1 GGEGGGRAGRPRP
14 EVGRAR
20 VHAVDLVLA
29 LGDEGGC
36 AEQVGQLGGARHGSW
51 VVNRQGGG
59 EWARV
64 PAKDSDEGIEGPVWP
79 EQGEKVGRGPIRARG
94 EAKKRQ
100 RPGGS
105 SRRRTCR
112 NLTQQPR
119 QDSRKSRENS
129 QATSRSVGCYL
140 AKPGAPR
147 KSAFN
152 GLAARRLPRKS
163 RPSWRT
169 CRGTS
174 RPASSSPMTS
184 WAGEPTVV
192 DVTWGGADG

>member
-1 GGEGGGRAGRPRP
+1 
-14 EVGRAR
+14 
-20 VHAVDLVLA
+20 
-29 LGDEGGC
+29 C

-94 EAKKRQ
+94 GAKKRQ

-105 SRRRTCR
+105 RRPRTCR
-112 NLTQQPR
+112 HLTQQPR

-147 KSAFN
+147 KSALKADETLYISAHGDN
-152 GLAARRLPRKS
+152 DVVEHLEPDELAEVLIAAGLTDK
-163 RPSWRT
+163 
-169 CRGTS
+169 
-174 RPASSSPMTS
+174 
-184 WAGEPTVV
+184 V
-192 DVTWGGADG
+192 

>member
-147 KSAFN
+147 KSALN
-152 GLAARRLPRKS
+152 PCISSRKK
-163 RPSWRT
+163 P
-169 CRGTS
+169 
-174 RPASSSPMTS
+174 
-184 WAGEPTVV
+184 
-192 DVTWGGADG
+192 